1 VTKTWSNALAISAMT
16 FAATAG
22 CARSPEPPAPPLPRG
37 EIFLG
42 ANAKGDAAHPAEVHL
57 ALAKGALRLMPGS
70 REAPL
75 VAGSI
80 RAGDPTLLPHVTV
93 NPRGVAVVQDFTP
106 DEAIPSKIAWD
117 LTLGATPMRLFVHVA
132 GSEEQHIDL
141 GGRPIVTARLYNEG
155 GHLDVDWSAP
165 SPITAEHL
173 ELWSIGYLEARHVA
187 LSRAKRIEVK
197 SVGLAEIDLGDRVD
211 SELRIDVQARTGTVA
226 LTVPA
231 SVTARAIVES
241 APAVRVEAEGWDHE
255 SQGPYVLGAP
265 GLAPRVT
272 IVVHA
277 SSGLIRL
284 RSSPPP

>member
-1 VTKTWSNALAISAMT
+1 VTGSCRNTLAVSMT
-16 FAATAG
+16 VFATASAG
-22 CARSPEPPAPPLPRG
+22 CARRPEAPSLPRG
-37 EIFLG
+37 EMFVG
-42 ANAKGDAAHPAEVHL
+42 ASAPGDAAHPAEVHL
-57 ALAKGALRLMPGS
+57 ALARGALRLMPGS

-106 DEAIPSKIAWD
+106 DGAIPSKIAWD

-155 GHLDVDWSAP
+155 GHLAVDWSAP

-197 SVGLAEIDLGDRVD
+197 NVGLAEIDLGERVD
-211 SELRIDVQARTGTVA
+211 SELRIDVPSSSGTLV

-231 SVTARAIVES
+231 SVTARAVVES
-241 APAVRVEAEGWDHE
+241 APALRVEAEGWDHE
-255 SQGPYVLGAP
+255 SQGPYVLGTP
-265 GLAPRVT
+265 GLTPRVT

-277 SSGLIRL
+277 SGGLIRL